1 LLRDRAQTV
10 GRIDSRFLG
19 DSINLLGESAFYDPM
34 TAAIG
39 PPFLAAFM
47 DYYRSGLG
55 VETSDQYVVSGGLW
69 KNWDWQHEQPD
80 LNGFK
85 LPFPNTLVDLSM
97 AMKLNP
103 SMQVLFQQGYFD
115 LATPFTAARYYID
128 KLEITPALRE
138 NITLEL
144 YDAGHMMYVHEPSL
158 VRFKQD
164 LARFVKS
171 SYGQN

>member
-1 LLRDRAQTV
+1 V

-19 DSINLLGESAFYDPM
+19 DSVNLLGESAFYDPM
-34 TAAIG
+34 GAAIG

-47 DYYRSGLG
+47 DYYRSDLG
-55 VETSDQYVVSGGLW
+55 VETSNEYVVSGGLW
-69 KNWDWQHEQPD
+69 KDWDWQHAQPD
-80 LNGFK
+80 KNGFK
-85 LPFPNTLVDLSM
+85 LPFPNTLVDLSL

-103 SMQVLFQQGYFD
+103 SMKVLIQQGYFD
-115 LATPFTAARYYID
+115 LATPFLATRYYID
-128 KLEITPALRE
+128 RLDITPALHK

-164 LARFVKS
+164 LARFIKS
-171 SYGQN
+171 GLEQN